1 MIKQRGVKPM
11 LNNIPKMLTIR
22 QTAETGIL
30 PEHALRKMV
39 KENRVPHI
47 MVGSKALINFNLLCE
62 QLNNL
67 QEQ

>member
-1 MIKQRGVKPM
+1 MR
-11 LNNIPKMLTIR
+11 NNIPEMLTIR

-30 PEHALRKMV
+30 PEHALRRMV

-47 MVGSKALINFNLLCE
+47 MVGTKALINFNLLCE

>member
-1 MIKQRGVKPM
+1 MTD
-11 LNNIPKMLTIR
+11 NIPKMLTIR

-30 PEHALRKMV
+30 PEYALRRMV

-47 MVGSKALINFNLLCE
+47 KVGVKTLINFTLLCQ

-67 QEQ
+67 LEIQENK

>member
-1 MIKQRGVKPM
+1 
-11 LNNIPKMLTIR
+11 MLTIR

>member
-1 MIKQRGVKPM
+1 VKKGARRM
-11 LNNIPKMLTIR
+11 RNNIPEMLTIR

-30 PEHALRKMV
+30 PEHALRRMV

-47 MVGSKALINFNLLCE
+47 MVGTKALINFNLLCE